1 MLFGGEL
8 VVERQT
14 GQFFGSLK
22 WADWQNLSKNLK
34 KAKIWNNLMVTV
46 LFSFFMGKLIF
57 SFLALKPFCFG
68 WMPHASLSI
77 CFWLQQ
83 FLETFTLNYSQTPE
97 ILPTPTCLLSM
108 CLLMRSLPLQM
119 FPQSCS
125 VDAGSKL
132 LHAKYNRV
140 LFRRSIKHCLLA
152 PVTKWVRLIPRP
164 FLIITHWG
172 WSWSDSKKQLDE
184 WWCW

>member
-8 VVERQT
+8 CS
-14 GQFFGSLK
+14 FGEANGTIFLIFEVSRLTEFIK
-22 WADWQNLSKNLK
+22 ELEKVK
-34 KAKIWNNLMVTV
+34 FWNNLMVTV
-46 LFSFFMGKLIF
+46 IFSFFMGKLIF

-83 FLETFTLNYSQTPE
+83 FLETFMLNYSQTPE

-119 FPQSCS
+119 FPQYCS

-140 LFRRSIKHCLLA
+140 LFRRSIKHRLLA
-152 PVTKWVRLIPRP
+152 CRNKMGPANTTAIFDHNSLRMIMIR
-164 FLIITHWG
+164 F
-172 WSWSDSKKQLDE
+172 
-184 WWCW
+184 

>member
-8 VVERQT
+8 CSCGEANGTIFWIFEVSRLTEFIKELEKVK
-14 GQFFGSLK
+14 F
-22 WADWQNLSKNLK
+22 
-34 KAKIWNNLMVTV
+34 WNNLMVTV

-57 SFLALKPFCFG
+57 FFLALKPFRFG

-125 VDAGSKL
+125 VGAGSKL

-140 LFRRSIKHCLLA
+140 LFRRGIKHRLLA
-152 PVTKWVRLIPRP
+152 AVTKWLRP
-164 FLIITHWG
+164 PPHF
-172 WSWSDSKKQLDE
+172 WS
-184 WWCW
+184 

>member
-8 VVERQT
+8 CSCGEANGTIFWIFEVSRLTEFIKELEKVK
-14 GQFFGSLK
+14 F
-22 WADWQNLSKNLK
+22 
-34 KAKIWNNLMVTV
+34 WNNLMVTV

-97 ILPTPTCLLSM
+97 ILPTPPRAYYPCA
-108 CLLMRSLPLQM
+108 C
-119 FPQSCS
+119 SC
-125 VDAGSKL
+125 ARYLCKCFHNLTGSKL

-140 LFRRSIKHCLLA
+140 LFRRGIKHRLLA
-152 PVTKWVRLIPRP
+152 AVTKWLRP
-164 FLIITHWG
+164 PPHF
-172 WSWSDSKKQLDE
+172 WS
-184 WWCW
+184 